1 MNMKAGQAATPPS
14 VAAFTQTAAPKGD
27 PKLDKIESM
36 LAKMLTAVAQAVQTQ
51 LSQGGPGPAGQP
63 GAAQQT
69 PRGPAAAEQ
78 QAPPEAAADA
88 GAGAKAEGPSVADK
102 RAETVSV
109 LGRHEDVFRKDDDD
123 HSMSLDDIIKRAE
136 EEGKPPDVIKA
147 LHDLKKDSALTN
159 KLDSQGGAAD
169 GKFNSDELN
178 KLQESSEFK
187 SHTNKKS
194 ETYTHNYVPSDGDP
208 KAPPREMT
216 ANDAKRELF
225 RYSDNLGSDVSI
237 KELKE
242 VADGSRPMDKCPPQV
257 QAAAKYFADNPKEF
271 AKLTDDGKPGSA
283 VSKEHFLQK
292 CSDTIQYTPAE
303 QKTIDTIS
311 KNKDEFFGDESL
323 TPERAQEIADDESK
337 KPEVR
342 QAAADLA
349 KNPMLFSMMDN
360 GKHGYSGT
368 ALYKA
373 DDKKI
378 SGDDFDNFQEKR
390 SKETARQGPAAK
402 PADRDAAASRDMNH
416 GQMDQPEE
424 RKSDGGQLKDVARHS
439 LKAYSVMQSALSTAT
454 GVVAGLNIPVF
465 SQVAGIASI
474 ASSAASHGA
483 KVGVTALDGGNVE
496 ESAKKEAAGFG
507 IDAVTTFI
515 PGGRVAGAGAKVGL
529 AVGKEGAEAAAKQ
542 GAKEGA
548 EAAAKQGA
556 KEGAEAAGK
565 QGGKEATDSAGK
577 QAAQEGAEGAGK
589 QTSWWKRDANAEV
602 LKNDKTGARYTNG
615 DVVTKSLT
623 KAGTDIA
630 KNVGLLAANDQYKE
644 NQSTIDPKL
653 AGVLQDVLGADAY
666 KRLEE
671 EGIVP
676 SENPTQSSV

>member
-1 MNMKAGQAATPPS
+1 MNMKAGQAATPPNI
-14 VAAFTQTAAPKGD
+14 AAFTQTAAPKGD

-36 LAKMLTAVAQAVQTQ
+36 LAKMLTAVAQAVQAQ
-51 LSQGGPGPAGQP
+51 LNQGGPGSAGQP
-63 GAAQQT
+63 GAAQQA
-69 PRGPAAAEQ
+69 PGGPAAAEQ
-78 QAPPEAAADA
+78 QAAPQA
-88 GAGAKAEGPSVADK
+88 GANAKADSAPSVAEK

-147 LHDLKKDSALTN
+147 LHDLKKDSVLTDQ
-159 KLDSQGGAAD
+159 LDKGDGDHAD
-169 GKFNSDELN
+169 GKLNSDELN
-178 KLQESSEFK
+178 ILQQSDQFK

-194 ETYTHNYVPSDGDP
+194 ESYTHNYVPSDGDP

-323 TPERAQEIADDESK
+323 TPERAQEIADDKTK

-368 ALYKA
+368 LFYKA

-390 SKETARQGPAAK
+390 SKETAKQGPAAK

-496 ESAKKEAAGFG
+496 ESAKKEAIGFG
-507 IDAVTTFI
+507 IDAATTFI
-515 PGGRVAGAGAKVGL
+515 PGGRVVGAGAKVGL

-565 QGGKEATDSAGK
+565 QGGKEAAEGAGK
-577 QAAQEGAEGAGK
+577 QAAEESAEGAGK

-630 KNVGLLAANDQYKE
+630 KNVGLLAATDQYKE

-653 AGVLQDVLGADAY
+653 AGVLEDVLGADAY
-666 KRLEE
+666 KRLEQ
-671 EGIVP
+671 EGLVP
-676 SENPTQSSV
+676 SKNPTQSSV